1 MWQNKGTTYTLVHQ
15 QLVEHVLLGG
25 NLLSFRHGLICLLYP
40 SIRFVGA
47 TLRLIELVLKRL
59 RNHANVLVPQIRKH
73 ERVVVQCHLLLLVIA
88 LGITPNHHANA
99 SDHRRRNGCRSQRD
113 AQHIIN
119 QSLVGQRS
127 DEQRCQIHA
136 TIE

>member
-15 QLVEHVLLGG
+15 QLIEHVLLGG

-73 ERVVVQCHLLLLVIA
+73 ERIVV
-88 LGITPNHHANA
+88 
-99 SDHRRRNGCRSQRD
+99 
-113 AQHIIN
+113 
-119 QSLVGQRS
+119 
-127 DEQRCQIHA
+127 
-136 TIE
+136 

>member
-1 MWQNKGTTYTLVHQ
+1 MVHQ

-25 NLLSFRHGLICLLYP
+25 NLLSFRHGLIRLLYP

-73 ERVVVQCHLLLLVIA
+73 ERIVVQCHFLLLVIA
-88 LGITPNHHANA
+88 LGITPNRRANA